1 MGNGNPNL
9 LPIAHSLFPEVSVFT
24 IIARKRFLAKKDIPD
39 FKKIAVPLNI
49 KHRDGSYTQPK
60 DKLP

>member
-24 IIARKRFLAKKDIPD
+24 TIVRKIFLAKKDIPAS
-39 FKKIAVPLNI
+39 KKIVVLLNI
-49 KHRDGSYTQPK
+49 KHRDGNYTPLK